1 MKVEAQKVGEVGEL
15 KMTSAIG
22 NYSSIISYGGMSGSG
37 AAGKL
42 YVPVSRTALLY
53 SHFDHVSGVAAGNG
67 QQGISISKIRIL
79 NSLIDRMSA
88 IKNQPKESI
97 TDISDD
103 QAQALI
109 EQYQNQIQQT
119 VAQQSFL
126 LAGAQPMAGE
136 LFQIDA

>member
-1 MKVEAQKVGEVGEL
+1 
-15 KMTSAIG
+15 MTGAIG
-22 NYSSIISYGGMSGSG
+22 NYSSIISYGGMAGSS

-42 YVPVSRTALLY
+42 YVPVSRSALLY
-53 SHFDHVSGVAAGNG
+53 SHFDHVSGVAAGSG
-67 QQGISISKIRIL
+67 QQGVSISKIRIL

-88 IKNQPKESI
+88 IKNQPKESV

-109 EQYQNQIQQT
+109 EQYQKQLQQT

-126 LAGAQPMAGE
+126 LAGAQPLPGA
-136 LFQIDA
+136 LFAIDA

>member
-1 MKVEAQKVGEVGEL
+1 
-15 KMTSAIG
+15 MTSAIG
-22 NYSSIISYGGMSGSG
+22 NFSNAYSYSGAIGASG

-67 QQGISISKIRIL
+67 QQGVSISKIRIL
-79 NSLIDRMSA
+79 NSLIDRMAA
-88 IKNQPKESI
+88 IKNQPKESVS
-97 TDISDD
+97 DISDD

-109 EQYQNQIQQT
+109 EQYQKQLQQT
-119 VAQQSFL
+119 VAQQSFM
-126 LAGAQPMAGE
+126 LAGAQPMAGA

>member
-1 MKVEAQKVGEVGEL
+1 
-15 KMTSAIG
+15 MTSAIG
-22 NYSSIISYGGMSGSG
+22 NFSNAYSYSG
-37 AAGKL
+37 AIGASAGKL
-42 YVPVSRTALLY
+42 YVPVSRNALLY

-67 QQGISISKIRIL
+67 QQGVSISKIRIL

-88 IKNQPKESI
+88 IKNQPKKSV

-109 EQYQNQIQQT
+109 EQYQKQIQQT

-126 LAGAQPMAGE
+126 LAGAQPLPGA
-136 LFQIDA
+136 LFAIDA